1 MEMESVH
8 VSMFL
13 NLSFYYRKLDLVL
26 ESWMLLLVTPFIPYK
41 KTVTLQSSEKASPNQ
56 EDKN

>member
-1 MEMESVH
+1 MH
-8 VSMFL
+8 VLMFL
-13 NLSFYYRKLDLVL
+13 NLSFYYKKLDLVL
-26 ESWMLLLVTPFIPYK
+26 ESWMLLVVTPVISYK